1 MEQKNTPIPEI
12 QFDKY
17 RLANGLEVML
27 VEDHRLPLTAV
38 NIWYHV
44 GPADERPGLRGF
56 AHLFE
61 HMMFEGSGYV
71 GEKAHFLHLESA
83 GASTIN
89 GTTDFDRTNFYETL
103 PSNQLET
110 ALWLESDRMGFL
122 LEVLDSRKLETQ
134 RDVVRNE
141 RRQVVENSPYG
152 LVQEA
157 IFHQLFP
164 QNHPYYASIMGSHAD
179 IEAARLADV
188 RKFFQRYYAPNNS
201 SLVIAGDIDPANTR
215 SLVERYFGPIPAGK
229 PVSRAPVDTPQIREE
244 RRVVVEDQVELP
256 RVYLAWITDPIFTQ
270 ADAECDLV
278 ARILGGGRSSRLY
291 RKLVYEQRLA
301 QDVSAA
307 QASMA
312 LGSVF
317 AIEATAKPGVDPE
330 RLEAALRRELE
341 LFQKEGPEDEE
352 LERARNIMES
362 GVIRSLENLG
372 GLADRLNLYNHYTGT
387 PGFLAEDMGRYRK
400 CTLESLRA
408 VASDRLERN
417 RGVTVWGVNGTR
429 VIHDV
434 PKSPSTGEPSPE
446 PGPVIPDQEWRRT
459 PPAAG
464 PAPSFNLPVP
474 EIFRLPNG
482 LTVMLAERHSLPI
495 VSANVIVLGGG
506 DRNPA
511 EHPGLASF
519 TAGMLDEG
527 TLKRQP
533 LEIAADADRIG
544 ASLSTGCGTDLS
556 FAAIRTLSRNVE
568 AAFELLSDVL
578 LHPTFAPGE
587 IERVRHD
594 RITRILQ
601 QRDNPAVL
609 ALKVFLDCVYGPRHP
624 YGHND
629 LGTEDSNRAVTP
641 ELLREFYRE
650 GYFAANA
657 ALVVA
662 GDIDEAG
669 LRAIAA
675 NYFGGWTGSGVQ
687 CRPPEVASH
696 PARRVVIVERPG
708 APQTV
713 LRIGHVGVARSH
725 PDHAALDVANTAF
738 GGLFTSRINRNL
750 REKHGYSYGA
760 SSVFSFRRGPGPFL
774 VGASVHT
781 EATAPAVKEIFR
793 EIERLCAVNLTSREL
808 ATAKDSIARSL
819 PGMFE
824 TTPEAASSI
833 GQLFVHDLPPDYY
846 HFLPEKIDGV
856 TAAEAQ
862 RAARNHIRPQEA
874 VVVAVGDREQIQPGL
889 EKLGLGPLE
898 IRDTHGKIKQP

>member
-1 MEQKNTPIPEI
+1 MEQKITSIPEI
-12 QFDKY
+12 AYDRY
-17 RLANGLEVML
+17 RLANGLEVIL
-27 VEDHRLPLTAV
+27 HEDHRLPLVAV

-61 HMMFEGSGYV
+61 HMMFEGSKYV

-89 GTTDFDRTNFYETL
+89 GTTDFDRTSFYETL
-103 PSNQLET
+103 PSNRLEL

-122 LEVLDSRKLETQ
+122 LDGLDSRKLETQ

-141 RRQVVENSPYG
+141 RRQVVENTPYG
-152 LVQEA
+152 LVQEEV
-157 IFHQLFP
+157 FHQLFP
-164 QNHPYYASIMGSHAD
+164 ESHPYYASIMGSHAD
-179 IEAARLADV
+179 IEAARLVDV
-188 RKFFQRYYAPNNS
+188 RNFFQRYYIPNNA
-201 SLVIAGDIDPANTR
+201 SLVIAGDIDPAGVR
-215 SLVERYFGPIPAGK
+215 ELVERYFGPIPSGET
-229 PVSRAPVDTPQIREE
+229 VSRVPVDTPPIREE
-244 RRVVVEDQVELP
+244 RRAVVEDQVELP

-301 QDVSAA
+301 QGVSAA

-312 LGSVF
+312 LGSIF

-330 RLEAALRRELE
+330 RLEAALRHELE
-341 LFQKEGPEDEE
+341 LFRKEGPAKEE

-362 GVIRSLENLG
+362 GVIRSLESLG
-372 GLADRLNLYNHYTGT
+372 GLADRLNLYNHYAGN
-387 PGFLAEDMGRYRK
+387 PGFLAEDLGRYRK

-408 VASDRLERN
+408 VAHDRLERH

-429 VIHDV
+429 VICDV
-434 PKSPSTGEPSPE
+434 PKSPAVEEPIPE
-446 PGPVIPDQEWRRT
+446 PGPVVPDQEWRST

-474 EIFRLPNG
+474 RIFRLSNG
-482 LTVMLAERHSLPI
+482 LTVMLAERHNLPI
-495 VSANVIVLGGG
+495 VSANVIVLGGS
-506 DRNPA
+506 DRNSE

-527 TLKRQP
+527 TLSRQP
-533 LEIAADADRIG
+533 LQIAADADQIG
-544 ASLSTGCGTDLS
+544 ASLSTGSGTDLS
-556 FAAIRTLSRNVE
+556 FAAIRTLARNTE
-568 AAFELLSDVL
+568 AAFELVSDVL
-578 LHPTFAPGE
+578 LHPAFAPKE

-594 RITRILQ
+594 RITQIMQ

-609 ALKVFLDCVYGPRHP
+609 ALKVFLDSVYGPQHP

-629 LGTEDSNRAVTP
+629 LGTEDSNRAVTR
-641 ELLREFYRE
+641 EMLLEFYRE

-657 ALVVA
+657 ALVVT
-662 GDIDEAG
+662 GDIDEAW
-669 LRAIAA
+669 LLDLADK
-675 NYFGGWTGSGVQ
+675 YFGAWPGSGRA

-696 PARRVVIVERPG
+696 PARRLVIVERPG

-725 PDHAALDVANTAF
+725 PDHTALDVANTAF

-750 REKHGYSYGA
+750 REKHGYTYGA
-760 SSVFSFRRGPGPFL
+760 SSVFAFRRGPGPFL
-774 VGASVHT
+774 IGASVHT
-781 EATAPAVKEIFR
+781 EATVPAIKEIFR
-793 EIERLCAVNLTSREL
+793 EIERLREGTLTAREL
-808 ATAKDSIARSL
+808 ATAKDSITRSL
-819 PGMFE
+819 PSMFE

-833 GQLFVHDLPPDYY
+833 GQLFVHGLQPDYY
-846 HFLPEKIDGV
+846 QLLPEKIDGV

-862 RAARNHIRPQEA
+862 RAVRNHIRPEEA
-874 VVVAVGDREQIQPGL
+874 VIVAVGDREQIEPEL
-889 EKLGLGPLE
+889 EKLGCGQVE
-898 IRDTHGKIKQP
+898 IRDPHGHTKQQ